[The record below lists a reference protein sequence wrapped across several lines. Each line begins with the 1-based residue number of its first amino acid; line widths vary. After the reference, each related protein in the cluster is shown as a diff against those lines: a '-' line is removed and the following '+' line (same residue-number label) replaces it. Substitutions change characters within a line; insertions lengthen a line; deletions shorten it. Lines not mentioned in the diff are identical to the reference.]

1 MSHFKFYSAKP
12 QKEQF
17 VQAHTEVQWSNIEA
31 NKDGTYAAPKV
42 KAYLKQLRSGFSFEE
57 GSLEATLVQVDE
69 LLAQEKELKA
79 QISKDEA
86 VLHLST
92 KTTIEALEEAQV
104 KALLEAKWVEPIVS
118 AILALPNEVIEQ
130 LTNIVQ
136 ALADKYAVTYT
147 ETAQKL
153 TEAEHSLADLID
165 DLTGDEFD
173 MQGLTQFQA
182 LLKGV

>member
-1 MSHFKFYSAKP
+1 M
-12 QKEQF
+12 
-17 VQAHTEVQWSNIEA
+17 
-31 NKDGTYAAPKV
+31 
-42 KAYLKQLRSGFSFEE
+42 
-57 GSLEATLVQVDE
+57 
-69 LLAQEKELKA
+69 
-79 QISKDEA
+79 
-86 VLHLST
+86 
-92 KTTIEALEEAQV
+92 
-104 KALLEAKWVEPIVS
+104 LEAKWVEPIVS